1 MDNSDWSRNGDYHPS
16 RWDSEVEAA
25 NLIAESKSE
34 RNPENGIGLI
44 TMAGK
49 RVEVHVSLTNDLTRI
64 LNANKNVQI
73 SGESDFLTAM
83 NIATLTLKYRQN
95 KNQKQRI
102 ILFVGSPINH
112 SLEEVVQTGKKLKKY
127 NIAVDIISFGH
138 VDENREVL
146 NQFLSQVNNAN
157 NSSILEVPVG
167 FFIMDSLFTS
177 PIMTEA
183 YEIPNQS
190 NDISSNNNQ
199 GGSNGQ
205 ANVSGGLG
213 QNVGGISQ
221 FEKDMNLAIQNSL
234 DEDAKRVAAEIN
246 KKEKSTTVTKDA
258 GQTEG
263 IKNNADVEMENVEE
277 ESEESLLE
285 QAKLLSIQ
293 EHKNAETKKAEDQ
306 SNILLYI

>member
-73 SGESDFLTAM
+73 SGESDFITSM

-127 NIAVDIISFGH
+127 NIAVDIISYGH

-177 PIMTEA
+177 PIMTDA
-183 YEIPNQS
+183 YEMPNES
-190 NDISSNNNQ
+190 NDVSSNNNQ

-234 DEDAKRVAAEIN
+234 DEDAKRAAAANN
-246 KKEKSTTVTKDA
+246 KNDKSTTETKDA

-263 IKNNADVEMENVEE
+263 IKNNTDVEMENVEE

-306 SNILLYI
+306 SKY